1 METETE
7 TVRNVVAFR
16 LESELIQILSKRGRL
31 KLLGPRLAPHSM
43 AFAHFQIGMTIPDLL
58 FVAGRKGVA
67 PPIPRRIQ
75 LTAFDA
81 WVVTALKRSGPLRE
95 EEIADEL
102 HSHPHRVGSALRRLR
117 RYGLVKADNLSYE
130 LNARRLLLSAE
141 IVAVEAKL
149 LRWTDAINQALSYL
163 NFANRAYVA
172 LPKHSIVASRR
183 VTHACKESGV
193 GLISVGPYRTEI
205 LVRPKRRDPMS
216 PERVWLIWKTLGIR
230 K

>member
-1 METETE
+1 
-7 TVRNVVAFR
+7 VRKGVAFR
-16 LESELIQILSKRGRL
+16 LESELIPILSRRGRL
-31 KLLGPRLAPHSM
+31 KLLGPKLAPHSM
-43 AFAHFQIGMTIPDLL
+43 AFAHVQIGMTIPDLL
-58 FVAGRKGVA
+58 FVAAKNGRS
-67 PPIPRRIQ
+67 PPPRRIQ
-75 LTAFDA
+75 LTAVDA

-102 HSHPHRVGSALRRLR
+102 HSHPHRVGSALKRLR
-117 RYGLVKADNLSYE
+117 RYGLVKADDLSYE

-149 LRWTDAINQALSYL
+149 LRWTDAISQALSYL
-163 NFANRAYVA
+163 SFANRAYVA
-172 LPKHSIVASRR
+172 LPKRSIVASRR
-183 VTHACKESGV
+183 VTQACRESGV